1 MLQNSNLKNFSGSKK
16 KKFIFISGG
25 VISGVG
31 KGVATASIAKIMKEF
46 GFKAT
51 CIKIDPYINV
61 DAGTLRPTE
70 HGEVWVTFDG
80 GETDQDLGNYERFTH
95 QNLPKKNNITTGQIY
110 EELIRKERSGLF
122 LGKTVQIIPHF
133 IDEVKKRILDAG
145 KDFEIILVEI
155 GGTVGDYE
163 NMPFLFAA
171 KSLEKDFGKENIVYV
186 LVSYLPTPG
195 NIGEMKT
202 KPTQQAIKMLSETGI
217 YPDIVI
223 ARAAE
228 PLDDVRK
235 EKIERY
241 ANINKEFIISAPD
254 VDNIYFIPL
263 NFERE
268 MLGAKILKRLN
279 LKPRKRANWSAWKR
293 SAELIEKSDRVA
305 KIAIVGKYFKI
316 GNYNLKDSYIS
327 VIESLKHAAAY
338 LGARVCIEEVSS
350 QDLESNEIKL
360 EDILSRFDGVL
371 IPGGFGSQGV
381 SGKINAIRYAREN
394 RKPFLGLCFGM
405 QLAIIEFCR
414 NVLGMRDADSVEINP
429 RTENPVITILPEQQ
443 ELLKNNA
450 YGATMRLGGYA
461 AVLDRESIVYMLYKE
476 FGRIKNDMK
485 TIEFYLKDKDLR
497 FRVGY
502 IPKNS
507 EAVLERHR
515 HRYEVNPKYVE
526 LLEKNGVRISGC
538 HFIDQRKKLV
548 EFIELKEHPFFV
560 ATQSHPEFSSKFLS
574 PSPLF
579 VGFLRACLSSNGKNI

>member
-1 MLQNSNLKNFSGSKK
+1 MLQNSNSKNFSGLKN

-46 GFKAT
+46 GFRAT

-80 GETDQDLGNYERFTH
+80 GETDQDLGNYERFIH
-95 QNLPKKNNITTGQIY
+95 QNLSKKNNITTGQIY
-110 EELIRKERSGLF
+110 EELIRKERSGFF

-133 IDEVKKRILDAG
+133 VDEIKRRILEAG

-163 NMPFLFAA
+163 NVPFLFAA
-171 KSLEKDFGKENIVYV
+171 KSLEKDFGKENVVYI

-195 NIGEMKT
+195 NICEMKT

-223 ARAAE
+223 ARATE

-254 VDNIYFIPL
+254 VENIYLIPL
-263 NFERE
+263 NFEKE
-268 MLGAKILKRLN
+268 MLGLKILKKLK
-279 LKPRKRANWSAWKR
+279 LKPRSKPNWEDWKKN
-293 SAELIEKSDRVA
+293 AEFIEKSDRNV
-305 KIAIVGKYFKI
+305 KVAIVGKYFKI

-327 VIESLKHAAAY
+327 VIESLKQAAAY
-338 LGARVCIEEVSS
+338 LKSRVTIEEVSS
-350 QDLESNEIKL
+350 QDLESNEIKPQDVL
-360 EDILSRFDGVL
+360 KEFDGVL

-381 SGKINAIRYAREN
+381 VGKINAIRYAREN
-394 RKPFLGLCFGM
+394 KKPFLGLCFGM

-414 NVLGMRDADSVEINP
+414 NVLKIRDADSVEINP
-429 RTENPVITILPEQQ
+429 KTENPVITILPEQQ
-443 ELLKNNA
+443 EFLRKNA
-450 YGATMRLGGYA
+450 YGATMRLGDYA
-461 AVLDRESIVYMLYKE
+461 AVVDKNSIIYKLYDE
-476 FGRIKNDMK
+476 FNRIKNDRK
-485 TIEFYLKDKDLR
+485 TINLYLKDKNLR

-502 IPKNS
+502 LPKNS

-526 LLEKNGVRISGC
+526 LLENNGIKISGY
-538 HFIDQRKKLV
+538 HFIDSKTKLV
-548 EFIELKEHPFFV
+548 EFIEIREHPFFV
-560 ATQSHPEFSSKFLS
+560 ATQAHLEFKSGFLN

-579 VGFLRACLSSNGKNI
+579 VGFLRACLISYGKNA